1 MVQWGQCLYLLRW
14 ITCLRWVPTRAVRS
28 AECIAAISWHSI
40 WELTLRPDAAPLES
54 LGKVMVQ
61 GGPRRSK
68 VVMVEDGWRDWRDW
82 RGRQMAN
89 VMKETISGPC
99 LTGEALERGL
109 RPRPNPFDTVIDI
122 SYRLID
128 LSTCR
133 LLSMFCVQVLGAKLS
148 LKLDGLLYKA
158 LCICLQSV
166 IDVIV
171 FFSNMQ
177 GKSISSIAASLQ
189 ASSRLSQ

>member
-1 MVQWGQCLYLLRW
+1 MQVLDDAFCISIVYYIIFYQMVQWGQCLYLLRW

-28 AECIAAISWHSI
+28 AECIAAISWHSF

-68 VVMVEDGWRDWRDW
+68 VVMVEDGWRDW

-109 RPRPNPFDTVIDI
+109 RPRPNPFDTVII
-122 SYRLID
+122 RHWYLLSTYRLID

-148 LKLDGLLYKA
+148 KLDGLLYKA
-158 LCICLQSV
+158 LCIC
-166 IDVIV
+166 
-171 FFSNMQ
+171 
-177 GKSISSIAASLQ
+177 
-189 ASSRLSQ
+189 SQ